1 MRVKT
6 GPAAGRV
13 PISMS
18 FSSSEG
24 VFTAR
29 ETASHTDWRRVGV
42 HSRRAVGWISTPVK
56 SLCSK
61 RDPRVRTKLSGSRVI
76 SLFTNRLKICGS
88 RRVVGGPMANP
99 LSAALPVNPSLFN
112 R

>member
-1 MRVKT
+1 MKT

-42 HSRRAVGWISTPVK
+42 LFQGERAS
-56 SLCSK
+56 
-61 RDPRVRTKLSGSRVI
+61 PRGLHAERVEVLTI
-76 SLFTNRLKICGS
+76 DE
-88 RRVVGGPMANP
+88 RV
-99 LSAALPVNPSLFN
+99 LP
-112 R
+112 